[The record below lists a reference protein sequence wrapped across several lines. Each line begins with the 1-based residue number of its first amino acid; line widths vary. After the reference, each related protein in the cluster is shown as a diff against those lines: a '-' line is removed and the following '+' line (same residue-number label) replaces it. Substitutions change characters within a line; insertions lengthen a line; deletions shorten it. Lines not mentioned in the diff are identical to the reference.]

1 MKMREDYKIYKLLE
15 VIEMPTGTDLHMIN
29 GDDYKINKNGELV
42 SKDGES
48 LPISKRNIDNCEFTI
63 IEDPKNYNFRVYKDN
78 KLINSFNK
86 IIGESTA
93 KILAK
98 DLYDAY
104 RDKDE
109 EKYFFHECAF
119 KDPMMIYMPRHIVEI
134 KVEEIV
140 ES

>member
-1 MKMREDYKIYKLLE
+1 MIENCKVYKLLE
-15 VIEMPTGTDLHMIN
+15 VIEMPTDTELHMIN
-29 GDDYKINKNGELV
+29 GDDYKINKSGELV

-109 EKYFFHECAF
+109 EKHFFHECAF